1 MEGGG
6 VAKGKPLLLV
16 GTESFMRSEC
26 NQVVLHGEIS
36 PGATFSIVFAY
47 PPRLSILFSSE
58 IISVER
64 RERDWRRGW
73 GRRTGRLIVEYRGLE
88 ELEW

>member
-1 MEGGG
+1 
-6 VAKGKPLLLV
+6 
-16 GTESFMRSEC
+16 MRSEC

-36 PGATFSIVFAY
+36 PGATLSIVFAY

-64 RERDWRRGW
+64 RERDWRRG
-73 GRRTGRLIVEYRGLE
+73 GGGAQDV
-88 ELEW
+88 